1 MPDVQQIIDKNKES
15 MIIPDGIV
23 VISKDK
29 QIIVFNEAASRITGY
44 DEEKVIGNSYEIL
57 FDKNHGDKNFI
68 TDSVENNLA
77 YNNISINIIDAKSQ
91 TKMFWL
97 Q

>member
-29 QIIVFNEAASRITGY
+29 QIIVFNLSLI
-44 DEEKVIGNSYEIL
+44 
-57 FDKNHGDKNFI
+57 H
-68 TDSVENNLA
+68 
-77 YNNISINIIDAKSQ
+77 ISEP
-91 TKMFWL
+91 TRPY
-97 Q
+97 